1 MSTDT
6 IPFKSGGHPER
17 DARLVKA
24 AVRVDDVVYV
34 GWRHATIMND
44 QLPRTRIDQDQQG
57 FVDQYG
63 NFYNR
68 YRSARIALRAEQIK
82 GGYMNEP
89 KWRSTKKDPPKIKEV
104 VIISDGRSV
113 TAGYRASSD
122 REDYQYLDED
132 GANTCFIIPHVWMP
146 LPSAKTVPK
155 YVVDA

>member
-1 MSTDT
+1 MSKANYKKMTPLNGNKTHPLKPGSLKVLKELADGP
-6 IPFKSGGHPER
+6 IPRQEINPGVASRLLIGG
-17 DARLVKA
+17 LVEQ
-24 AVRVDDVVYV
+24 VD
-34 GWRHATIMND
+34 
-44 QLPRTRIDQDQQG
+44 LPSTYKR
-57 FVDQYG
+57 
-63 NFYNR
+63 
-68 YRSARIALRAEQIK
+68 
-82 GGYMNEP
+82 NEP

>member
-82 GGYMNEP
+82 GI
-89 KWRSTKKDPPKIKEV
+89 RADS
-104 VIISDGRSV
+104 IISEELWECDGTPTLPGFSPFNLMGDLPKCPSCKQRVESMV
-113 TAGYRASSD
+113 WQIAIRHKRCYECGCGTHFGKK
-122 REDYQYLDED
+122 
-132 GANTCFIIPHVWMP
+132 GAR
-146 LPSAKTVPK
+146 
-155 YVVDA
+155 YD